1 MFCVVGELKDDEEI
15 EVNSEEERSWNPQGD
30 DEMDEEVSCCAL
42 V

>member
-1 MFCVVGELKDDEEI
+1 MLCVVGELKDDEEI
-15 EVNSEEERSWNPQGD
+15 EVNSEEEKSWNPQRD

>member
-1 MFCVVGELKDDEEI
+1 MVGDLKDDEEI

-30 DEMDEEVSCCAL
+30 DEMGEEVSCCAL